1 MLSRVAD
8 SLYWMGRYIERA
20 ENIAR
25 LLLVTEDFSTETHGL
40 DEDLAQSVWKDL
52 LAVFPAAQMTRPASP
67 FAQPAVPYLQTF
79 FLDGGNPYSIHFS
92 VRKARENARSVR
104 EALTVEVF
112 LALNEIYRSLETYE
126 TRGMPDLPAFRDAL
140 TATQKGLFTVL
151 GAIDNT
157 FTRDE
162 GWRFLKLGE
171 VLERLYR
178 TTLILRAKLPPL
190 LAAEPR
196 TDMPLL
202 HTRWRAL
209 LRTLSSLENYRR
221 VHGAGL
227 DPQRVIAFLLFDPGS
242 PRSLRYGLAALKEC
256 LEAIAGPGGV
266 TAPVRLVGRLHADL
280 CYDDEDLMRR
290 ADFARLLDTVAAELG
305 KTHDAL
311 AAQYF
316 VT

>member
-8 SLYWMGRYIERA
+8 ALYWMGRYLERA

-25 LLLVTEDFSTETHGL
+25 LLLVTEDVSTETQGL
-40 DEDLAQSVWKDL
+40 DEELAQTVWKDL
-52 LAVFPAAQMTRPASP
+52 LAVFPAAEITRPVSV
-67 FAQPAVPYLQTF
+67 FAQPAVPYLHSF

-112 LALNEIYRSLETYE
+112 LAINEVYRALEAYE

-140 TATQKGLFTVL
+140 TTTQKGLFTIL

-162 GWRFLKLGE
+162 SWRFLKLGE
-171 VLERLYR
+171 GLERLYR
-178 TTLILRAKLPPL
+178 TTLILRVKLPAL
-190 LAAEPR
+190 LAADEKV
-196 TDMPLL
+196 DAPLQ
-202 HTRWRAL
+202 HMQWRAL

-227 DPQRVIAFLLFDPGS
+227 DPRRVIAFLLFDPGS
-242 PRSLRYGLAALKEC
+242 PRSLRHGAAALSEC
-256 LEAIAGPGGV
+256 LEAIGGPGPL
-266 TAPVRLVGRLHADL
+266 TPPVRLIGRLHARL
-280 CYDDEDLMRR
+280 TYDDEALMREG
-290 ADFARLLDTVAAELG
+290 DFVGLLDAVAADLG
-305 KTHDAL
+305 KAHEAL
-311 AAQYF
+311 TAQYF

>member
-8 SLYWMGRYIERA
+8 SLYWMGRYLERA

-25 LLLVTEDFSTETHGL
+25 LLLVTEDFSTETQGL
-40 DEDLAQSVWKDL
+40 DEDLAQTVWKDL
-52 LAVFPAAQMTRPASP
+52 LAVFPAAEVTRPASL
-67 FAQPAVPYLQTF
+67 FAQPAVPYLHSF

-112 LALNEIYRSLETYE
+112 LAINEVYRALEASE
-126 TRGMPDLPAFRDAL
+126 TRGMPDPPAFRDAL
-140 TATQKGLFTVL
+140 TATQKGLFTIL

-162 GWRFLKLGE
+162 SWRFLKLGE
-171 VLERLYR
+171 GLERLYR
-178 TTLILRAKLPPL
+178 TTLILRVKLPAL
-190 LAAEPR
+190 LAAEPSADAPLQHTQWR
-196 TDMPLL
+196 T
-202 HTRWRAL
+202 L

-227 DPQRVIAFLLFDPGS
+227 EPRRVIAFLLFDPSS
-242 PRSLRYGLAALKEC
+242 PRSLRYGAAALQEC
-256 LEAIAGPGGV
+256 LEAIAGPGAV
-266 TAPVRLVGRLHADL
+266 TAPVRLVGRLHAEL
-280 CYDDEDLMRR
+280 CYDDEELMRR
-290 ADFARLLDTVAAELG
+290 ADFAGLLDAVAAELG
-305 KTHDAL
+305 KVHDAL
-311 AAQYF
+311 TAQYF